1 MKKIIP
7 IKDLR
12 NTNEISKMC
21 KETNEPIHV
30 TKNGYSDL
38 VIMSHSCYK
47 RGLKEMVPVDPIT
60 FNDDEFEEQDEALGY
75 IKVSSCNIKGKIG
88 HVKDNAK
95 NIISKI
101 KELSNLNSK
110 IIVFPELVL
119 TSYSCEDMFL
129 SNTLISNVYKGLENI
144 LDATKE
150 IDSFIVISSPLLKD
164 NSLYNCAIAIF
175 KGEILGVVPKEI
187 TSSKESRYFTTYERN
202 LDYINIFNKKVP
214 FGNKLLFINKRYL
227 NQKISI
233 GFSKENLDYNA
244 NIFCKLNAEEEV
256 ENSSEIRKMLETS
269 TSIENK
275 VAVILSSSSYDE
287 SSSEV
292 VYSGYNLIVEPD
304 GVLKESSLFDSSS
317 ITSDIDLDRIEIL
330 KRNTKKK
337 VKSNTIYFSSEINFS
352 SLDKKYEPFP
362 FINRENPLN
371 QARKILLTQ
380 AKALERRL
388 RQISCTNVVL
398 GISGGLDSTISLLVC
413 VKAFDLMNLDR
424 KQIHAITLPCFG
436 TTSRTKDNATT
447 LCEKLGVNLST
458 INIKEA
464 VTVHLNDINVS
475 LSDRSVTFEN
485 AQARE
490 RTQVLLDYSNKVNGI
505 VIGTGDL
512 SEIALGWATYNGDHM
527 SNYNVNCSLPKT
539 LIRSMAQYLS
549 DDFVEV
555 KDILL
560 DILDTPVSPELLP
573 PEEGKISQITEDK
586 IGPYE
591 LHDFFLYHFIYH
603 NLDVVKVY
611 KMACST
617 FEIKYTKE
625 VIKNWFVHFIK
636 RFFNNQFKRSCSPD
650 GPKVTKVSLSPR
662 SSFFLPSDASGYD
675 FLNKLN
681 EVD

>member
-21 KETNEPIHV
+21 NETNEPIYV

-38 VIMSHSCYK
+38 VIMSHSCYEE
-47 RGLKEMVPVDPIT
+47 GLKETKTSNFIS
-60 FNDDEFEEQDEALGY
+60 FNQEEIENQDEAFGF
-75 IKVSSCNIKGKIG
+75 IKVSSCNIKGKIN
-88 HVKDNAK
+88 HVKDNVK
-95 NIISKI
+95 NIISRI
-101 KELSNLNSK
+101 EELCKLNSK

-129 SNTLISNVYKGLENI
+129 SSTLISNTYTGLQTI
-144 LDATKE
+144 LEATKE
-150 IDSFIVISSPLLKD
+150 VDSFIVISSPLLKD
-164 NSLYNCAIAIF
+164 NCLYNCAIAIF
-175 KGEILGVVPKEI
+175 KGEILGVVPKKI
-187 TSSKESRYFTTYERN
+187 TSSKEARYFSSYEGN
-202 LDYINIFNKKVP
+202 IDYINIFNKQIP
-214 FGNKLLFINKRYL
+214 FGNKLLFINKRYIS
-227 NQKISI
+227 QKISI

-275 VAVILSSSSYDE
+275 LAVILSSSSYDE
-287 SSSEV
+287 SSSEI

-304 GVLKESSLFDSSS
+304 GVLKESNLFNSSS
-317 ITSDIDLDRIEIL
+317 ITSDIDLERIEIL
-330 KRNTKKK
+330 RRNTKKK
-337 VKSNTIYFSSEINFS
+337 NNSNAIYFSSEISFT
-352 SLDKKYEPFP
+352 SLDRKYEPFP
-362 FINRENPLN
+362 FINKENPLN
-371 QARKILLTQ
+371 QSRKILLTQ
-380 AKALERRL
+380 TKALVRRL
-388 RQISCTNVVL
+388 RQISCNNVVL
-398 GISGGLDSTISLLVC
+398 GISGGLDSTIALLVC
-413 VKAFDLMNLDR
+413 VKAFDLMNVDR

-447 LCEKLGVNLST
+447 LCEKLGVSLT
-458 INIKEA
+458 TVNIKEA
-464 VTVHLNDINVS
+464 VTTHLRDIDVS
-475 LSDRSVTFEN
+475 LLDRSVTFEN

-490 RTQVLLDYSNKVNGI
+490 RTQVLMDYSNKVNGI

-512 SEIALGWATYNGDHM
+512 SEIALGWSTYNGDHM
-527 SNYNVNCSLPKT
+527 SMYNVNCSLPKT
-539 LIRSMAQYLS
+539 LIRSMTQYLS
-549 DDFVEV
+549 DDFIEV
-555 KDILL
+555 KAILL

-591 LHDFFLYHFIYH
+591 LHDFYLYHFIYH

-611 KMACST
+611 KIACDT
-617 FEIKYTKE
+617 FEVKYTKE
-625 VIKNWFVHFIK
+625 IIKDWFIHFIK
-636 RFFNNQFKRSCSPD
+636 RFFNNQFKRSCCPD

-675 FLNKLN
+675 FVNKLN